1 MITAAFLISFGV
13 TSVVVG
19 VGAYFFFEE
28 VK

>member
-19 VGAYFFFEE
+19 VGAYIFFEE